1 MFICSFLITM
11 SVSGLIYDSSFS
23 PSRGTVWVDVG
34 VGSQELG
41 VGRKEQTVK
50 FRKLHAGVKFFS
62 NFLVLASLAGM
73 ILTMLPV
80 AAMEIKYQLTTLGG
94 VILSEQSESK
104 DLAARQRGDTNIASL
119 DSSTGARNDK
129 QPGPAN
135 DMEAF
140 AIHIS
145 KINAHS
151 VVVPNVDASDPKI
164 YMEALKNGVAHALG
178 SGLPGVE
185 SSINRSIYLFAHS
198 TSAPSLVAQYNAQFY
213 LLHKL
218 EAGDEIEI
226 VFWNKSYKYR
236 VTDKKTVAADD
247 TSFLTPQT
255 EKELLIL
262 ATCTPPGTTWKRL
275 IIMAERI

>member
-1 MFICSFLITM
+1 M

-178 SGLPGVE
+178 SGSPGVE
-185 SSINRSIYLFAHS
+185 RSINRSNS
-198 TSAPSLVAQYNAQFY
+198 RS
-213 LLHKL
+213 
-218 EAGDEIEI
+218 
-226 VFWNKSYKYR
+226 
-236 VTDKKTVAADD
+236 
-247 TSFLTPQT
+247 
-255 EKELLIL
+255 
-262 ATCTPPGTTWKRL
+262 
-275 IIMAERI
+275 

>member
-1 MFICSFLITM
+1 MLT
-11 SVSGLIYDSSFS
+11 SGLIYDSSFS
-23 PSRGTVWVDVG
+23 PSRGVVWLDLPYSESSVPVPEEG
-34 VGSQELG
+34 
-41 VGRKEQTVK
+41 
-50 FRKLHAGVKFFS
+50 LHLKRLHLKRSHLFSGGVKLFS
-62 NFLVLASLAGM
+62 NFLVLASLAGL

-80 AAMEIKYQLTTLGG
+80 AAMEIKYNFYN
-94 VILSEQSESK
+94 SYK
-104 DLAARQRGDTNIASL
+104 DYKNYSQPAAMPQAEI
-119 DSSTGARNDK
+119 
-129 QPGPAN
+129 GPAN

-151 VVVPNVDASDPKI
+151 VVVPNVDATDSKI
-164 YMEALKNGVAHALG
+164 YMESLKKGVAHALG

-185 SSINRSIYLFAHS
+185 SSINRSVYLFAHS
-198 TSAPSLVAQYNAQFY
+198 TSAPSLVSQYNAQFY

-218 EAGDEIEI
+218 ETGDEIEI

-247 TSFLTPQT
+247 TGFLAPQT

-275 IIMAERI
+275 IVVAERIEI

>member
-1 MFICSFLITM
+1 MF
-11 SVSGLIYDSSFS
+11 SGLIYDSSFS
-23 PSRGTVWVDVG
+23 PSRGTVRISCGEESDNREM
-34 VGSQELG
+34 GSF
-41 VGRKEQTVK
+41 VNFPMVK
-50 FRKLHAGVKFFS
+50 FRKLHAGIKLFS

-80 AAMEIKYQLTTLGG
+80 AAMELKYNFYKNYNDYKDDSGAAPMAPARLA
-94 VILSEQSESK
+94 ESK
-104 DLAARQRGDTNIASL
+104 RA
-119 DSSTGARNDK
+119 
-129 QPGPAN
+129 GPAN

-140 AIHIS
+140 AIHIN

-151 VVVPNVDASDPKI
+151 VVVPNVDANDPKI

-178 SGLPGVE
+178 SGLPGVD
-185 SSINRSIYLFAHS
+185 SSINRTIYLFAHS
-198 TSAPSLVAQYNAQFY
+198 TSAPSLVSRYNAQFY

-218 EAGDEIEI
+218 EAGDEVEA

-247 TSFLTPQT
+247 TGFLAPQT
-255 EKELLIL
+255 EKEILIL

-275 IIMAERI
+275 IVVAEKI

>member
-1 MFICSFLITM
+1 MTS
-11 SVSGLIYDSSFS
+11 SSGLIYDSSFS
-23 PSRGTVWVDVG
+23 PSRGIIWLDLPSG
-34 VGSQELG
+34 EGSGSAGPAGEEPKRSHLFS
-41 VGRKEQTVK
+41 T
-50 FRKLHAGVKFFS
+50 GVKLFS

-80 AAMEIKYQLTTLGG
+80 AAMELKYNFYNNYKNYNDYSG
-94 VILSEQSESK
+94 VAPQ
-104 DLAARQRGDTNIASL
+104 QTPPP
-119 DSSTGARNDK
+119 
-129 QPGPAN
+129 PGPAN

-140 AIHIS
+140 GIHIN

-151 VVVPNVDASDPKI
+151 VVVPNVDANDPKI

-178 SGLPGVE
+178 SGLPGVD
-185 SSINRSIYLFAHS
+185 SLINRTIYLFAHS

-218 EAGDEIEI
+218 ETGDEMEI

-255 EKELLIL
+255 EKEILIL

-275 IIMAERI
+275 IVIAERI

>member
-1 MFICSFLITM
+1 
-11 SVSGLIYDSSFS
+11 
-23 PSRGTVWVDVG
+23 
-34 VGSQELG
+34 
-41 VGRKEQTVK
+41 
-50 FRKLHAGVKFFS
+50 
-62 NFLVLASLAGM
+62 LVLASLAGM

-80 AAMEIKYQLTTLGG
+80 AAMEVRYRVAQGQG
-94 VILSEQSESK
+94 Q
-104 DLAARQRGDTNIASL
+104 IAVVP
-119 DSSTGARNDK
+119 TGAP
-129 QPGPAN
+129 QGPAN

-145 KINAHS
+145 KISAHS
-151 VVVPNVDASDPKI
+151 VVIPNVDASDPKI

-218 EAGDEIEI
+218 EAGDEVEV
-226 VFWNKSYKYR
+226 VFWNKNYKYR
-236 VTDKKTVAADD
+236 VADKKTVAADD
-247 TSFLTPQT
+247 TSFLAPQT

-262 ATCTPPGTTWKRL
+262 ATCWPPGTTLKRL
-275 IIMAERI
+275 IIVAERI